1 MEEEEEAKK
10 QRWYVDSMM
19 NTALEL
25 ANKAFDEGEVPVGCV
40 FSKWDCEKE
49 EFTIL
54 STGHNLTKLKKN
66 VKKINHHHHR

>member
-1 MEEEEEAKK
+1 MEEEAGTTTATMTNEEE
-10 QRWYVDSMM
+10 YVDSMM
-19 NTALEL
+19 NKALEL

-40 FSKWDCEKE
+40 FSKWDCEKG

-66 VKKINHHHHR
+66 VITI